1 MQAVA
6 GRRVRLIIAVGL
18 EKRVCGDLCGLAEKV
33 NMPGAKGYCLLPV
46 PGKVFTEIEA
56 IKLLTGATAE
66 IIAAGGVCGAE
77 GSCWLAVTGTKAQE
91 EAAEKLLTSIAAEPP
106 FAL

>member
-1 MQAVA
+1 
-6 GRRVRLIIAVGL
+6 
-18 EKRVCGDLCGLAEKV
+18 
-33 NMPGAKGYCLLPV
+33 
-46 PGKVFTEIEA
+46 
-56 IKLLTGATAE
+56 LTGATAE